1 MIESPTRPF
10 SAAGPVTL
18 LSNKIRNS
26 SGRAGL
32 LWLWQSFLKDNVDT
46 KRSVLVAQRH
56 Y

>member
-1 MIESPTRPF
+1 LRNSTVLSPK
-10 SAAGPVTL
+10 TL
-18 LSNKIRNS
+18 PSSPLSNKIRNS

-32 LWLWQSFLKDNVDT
+32 LWLWQSFLKDNVDA